1 MAQLSEAAFGEVY
14 RRATRPLW
22 TYVYRVTGSAPDSD
36 DIVQETFCRLL
47 RAEVGELGDEEL
59 RRYLFRVAGNLLV
72 DRWRR
77 SARERGWLERIRHMS
92 IQASAHL
99 HIVASD
105 AEEEMP
111 RIFAALKPRDRALLW
126 LAYVEEHDHRQIAE
140 ALRVGPASV
149 KVLLSRA
156 RARLRD
162 LLNATAPPAG
172 K

>member
-1 MAQLSEAAFGEVY
+1 MPKLSDTAFSELY
-14 RRATRPLW
+14 RRNSRPLW
-22 TYVYRVTGSAPDSD
+22 TYVYRVTGNAADSD
-36 DIVQETFCRLL
+36 DIVQEAFCRLL
-47 RAEVGELGDEEL
+47 RAEVANLGGEEL

-92 IQASAHL
+92 IQASAHI
-99 HIVASD
+99 HTAASG
-105 AEEEMP
+105 AEEEVP